1 VKARQRGSSV
11 FGTVAQPSPA
21 ASSSTVSVREAGT
34 GGATPPQ
41 PAGGDA
47 CATPSESGSSLV
59 RRGFTLIELL
69 VVIAIVAILAAML
82 LPALARAKLHARN
95 VQCVNNLK
103 QIQLGATMY
112 QHDNN
117 DYLIPNAP
125 QGLTYAG
132 VPESQLGWCPVDIQ
146 FVEDWSARPGNTNV
160 QGFLTNSLIAP
171 YVANTMGSLKCPCDT
186 LQNPAIGPR
195 LRSYS
200 MNGHMGLEYVFGNP
214 YDFGYA
220 IYWKASDM
228 TCPGPANL
236 LDFADEN
243 PESIN
248 DGFLQLDSR
257 PDAGFPDIPAAYHG
271 HACGFSYADGHA
283 AIHKWLTS
291 ALLGH
296 ANGMAM
302 TVLEPP
308 SKVTQHNAPAPANNA
323 DWMWVRLH
331 SSCLIQ

>member
-1 VKARQRGSSV
+1 MKQFAR
-11 FGTVAQPSPA
+11 AIL
-21 ASSSTVSVREAGT
+21 
-34 GGATPPQ
+34 ATRPPG
-41 PAGGDA
+41 PF
-47 CATPSESGSSLV
+47 T
-59 RRGFTLIELL
+59 RRAFTLIELL
-69 VVIAIVAILAAML
+69 VVIAIIAILAAML

-146 FVEDWSARPGNTNV
+146 FVEDWSARPGNTNI
-160 QGFLTNSLIAP
+160 QGFLTNSLMAP
-171 YVANTMGSLKCPCDT
+171 YVANTMGSFKCPCDT

-296 ANGMAM
+296 ANGMAL

-323 DWMWVRLH
+323 DWLWVRLH